1 MKLRASQAI
10 FHALLGAWLIGFPA
24 VHAAES
30 SGPKEGLQV
39 KEDYCSSFA
48 ETAAE
53 TRFALQQERLAHLK
67 KDVEARLSELQSES
81 KRLQD
86 FLSAKQ
92 KVREQIGDGLTKI
105 YANMEPEAAVKVI
118 KRLHPAVA
126 AEILVSLNAKQAGN
140 ILALMDAKESSRIV
154 AFMASIAYSRSGNK
168 S

>member
-1 MKLRASQAI
+1 MKPIAFALFCAVFASGLVGI
-10 FHALLGAWLIGFPA
+10 SA
-24 VHAAES
+24 VHAEEP
-30 SGPKEGLQV
+30 SGPNGGLQV

-53 TRFALQQERLAHLK
+53 TRFALQQERLTHLK
-67 KDVEARLSELQSES
+67 SDIEARLSELQIES
-81 KRLQD
+81 KKLQD
-86 FLSAKQ
+86 FLSARQ

-126 AEILVSLNAKQAGN
+126 AEILVSLNAKQAGT
-140 ILALMDAKESSRIV
+140 ILALMDAKDSTKIV
-154 AFMASIAYSRSGNK
+154 VFMASIAYSRSENK

>member
-1 MKLRASQAI
+1 MKSMASTFFSVVFA
-10 FHALLGAWLIGFPA
+10 ACLTGFPV
-24 VHAAES
+24 VHAEEP
-30 SGPKEGLQV
+30 SGPKDGLQV

-53 TRFALQQERLAHLK
+53 TRFAIQQERLTHLK
-67 KDVEARLSELQSES
+67 RDVEARLAELQSES

-86 FLSAKQ
+86 FLSARQ

-105 YANMEPEAAVKVI
+105 YASMEPEAAVKVI

-126 AEILVSLNAKQAGN
+126 AEILVNLNAKQAGN
-140 ILALMDAKESSRIV
+140 ILALMDAKDSSRIV
-154 AFMASIAYSRSGNK
+154 VFMASIAYARSGNK

>member
-1 MKLRASQAI
+1 MKPIAS
-10 FHALLGAWLIGFPA
+10 ALLCAVFASSLVGISAVGAEEP
-24 VHAAES
+24 

-53 TRFALQQERLAHLK
+53 TRFALQQERLTHLK
-67 KDVEARLSELQSES
+67 SDVEARLSELQSES

-86 FLSAKQ
+86 FLSARQ

-105 YANMEPEAAVKVI
+105 YANMDPEAAVKVI
-118 KRLHPAVA
+118 KRLHPSVA
-126 AEILVSLNAKQAGN
+126 AEILVSLNAKQAGT
-140 ILALMDAKESSRIV
+140 ILALMDAKDSTKIV
-154 AFMASIAYSRSGNK
+154 VFMASIAYSKSGNK